1 MQTALNRQEVPH
13 RASRLA
19 RTAEEPG
26 GGGGAVSG
34 SAGAPLLSRGPQ
46 AGAAMT
52 RGMTRA
58 MRRAADVA
66 GAGARPPK
74 RQGDDP
80 KAGARHTQPS
90 SRARA
95 QVRGHTGDPL
105 ASTVSPDLTPD
116 VYVLRVKLEETGE
129 LFRVANCRNDMTVR
143 ELKEELD
150 LMVGI
155 PFNLQRLHFL
165 DRGGPCPTPSRTP

>member
-1 MQTALNRQEVPH
+1 M
-13 RASRLA
+13 
-19 RTAEEPG
+19 
-26 GGGGAVSG
+26 
-34 SAGAPLLSRGPQ
+34 
-46 AGAAMT
+46 
-52 RGMTRA
+52 
-58 MRRAADVA
+58 A

-74 RQGDDP
+74 RQGGDP
-80 KAGARHTQPS
+80 KAGARPAQPS

-95 QVRGHTGDPL
+95 RVRGHTGDPL
-105 ASTVSPDLTPD
+105 ASTASPDLAPD
-116 VYVLRVKLEETGE
+116 VYVLRVRLEETGE

-165 DRGGPCPTPSRTP
+165 DQGGPCPTPSRTPMSSSYARAPSPLLPWVPNILVTTRQSKVTKSTPTTSSPI